1 MVTKTMDEWK
11 HPRAATDQ
19 HHRAKAWTLWKHVPR
34 IEADML
40 LPQLYPIIKA
50 LTKSHISGVLTSTVP
65 CIPNAAASITVHSPF
80 VQFAH
85 KHKPYRQFSPNDPS
99 TFSRLA
105 PSRWERLAPIK
116 SWPAGKNPGRYKFLN
131 SSTGNR
137 DEPTMKFIEWW

>member
-19 HHRAKAWTLWKHVPR
+19 HHRAKAWTVWKHVPR

-80 VQFAH
+80 VQLLTNTS
-85 KHKPYRQFSPNDPS
+85 RTDNSP
-99 TFSRLA
+99 RM
-105 PSRWERLAPIK
+105 I
-116 SWPAGKNPGRYKFLN
+116 PARFRG
-131 SSTGNR
+131 
-137 DEPTMKFIEWW
+137 